1 MMSIT
6 FLVLLVSIVLL
17 IRKLRSPLRA
27 IPSPGGLPI
36 IGKSIEIF
44 SEDAGKK
51 ELEWVLK
58 YGPVVRYG
66 YLIFESVLIA
76 SPDLIKHVIITNEH
90 NYSKRTFAYTNFR
103 EQLGDGLVTMVDVDE
118 HKRVRQL
125 ANGAFKFSS
134 LKAYYPIFTEMGSR
148 LVERWSK
155 IQESGK
161 AIDLRQEITL
171 CTLDVI
177 GRAAFGVDLDTMS
190 SEELSSS
197 SPSSPKIPSSFS
209 SSSSSRKSSSHDD
222 RPDGARILDLL
233 KGVFNDFSD
242 TIGLLDIMPLYIKRH
257 FKIYQRQVESTLM
270 LDEEM
275 KRIIHKK
282 KKKRDA
288 KTSSSSSEEQQ
299 QEHQQDILD
308 ILVRER
314 GEDGSELSIVELTAQ
329 SKTFLLAGHETTSTT
344 LDWAFVVLN
353 LYPDIEAKLV
363 SEIEAKVGL
372 YRDNSS
378 APAPPSIDVIE
389 SMRYLNNFIKEL
401 LRVYPP
407 VAYTFRTCEADA
419 VVGGYV
425 ILRGTTIIISPY
437 VMHHHPAYWNE
448 PEKFDP
454 DRWDDD
460 LSVNM
465 PAGVYFPFW
474 LGSRNCIGN
483 KFAILELKVL
493 LVMLLQ
499 RFHLHTTPG
508 LLSKLGREFIINMH
522 PSPRQTYTL
531 QSRQ

>member
-1 MMSIT
+1 
-6 FLVLLVSIVLL
+6 
-17 IRKLRSPLRA
+17 
-27 IPSPGGLPI
+27 
-36 IGKSIEIF
+36 
-44 SEDAGKK
+44 
-51 ELEWVLK
+51 
-58 YGPVVRYG
+58 
-66 YLIFESVLIA
+66 
-76 SPDLIKHVIITNEH
+76 
-90 NYSKRTFAYTNFR
+90 
-103 EQLGDGLVTMVDVDE
+103 
-118 HKRVRQL
+118 
-125 ANGAFKFSS
+125 
-134 LKAYYPIFTEMGSR
+134 
-148 LVERWSK
+148 
-155 IQESGK
+155 
-161 AIDLRQEITL
+161 
-171 CTLDVI
+171 
-177 GRAAFGVDLDTMS
+177 
-190 SEELSSS
+190 
-197 SPSSPKIPSSFS
+197 
-209 SSSSSRKSSSHDD
+209 
-222 RPDGARILDLL
+222 
-233 KGVFNDFSD
+233 
-242 TIGLLDIMPLYIKRH
+242 
-257 FKIYQRQVESTLM
+257 
-270 LDEEM
+270 M
-275 KRIIHKK
+275 KRIIHEK

-288 KTSSSSSEEQQ
+288 ETSSSSSSTAYEQQ
-299 QEHQQDILD
+299 QQDILD

-314 GEDGSELSIVELTAQ
+314 SEDGSELSIVELTAQ

-363 SEIEAKVGL
+363 SEIEARVGL
-372 YRDNSS
+372 HRDNNSNSSSS
-378 APAPPSIDVIE
+378 ATGPPPSIDVIE

-407 VAYTFRTCEADA
+407 VAYTFRTCEADDA
-419 VVGGYV
+419 VGGYV
-425 ILRGTTIIISPY
+425 IPKGTTIIISPY

-483 KFAILELKVL
+483 KFAILEVKVL